1 MKLNDSHRDVVI
13 AAGLDLDLSRARDSK
28 DNKRPNREE
37 EEEEHRR
44 LHRPAEYR
52 RPDHPAG
59 TVYFGHMTRLNTA
72 LITSHLVTT
81 RKSASPRDAR
91 SQHHSHREGG
101 PTCWFVRTGRPST
114 VSIVSP
120 TDHHFRTVWG
130 VDIAGVTAV

>member
-1 MKLNDSHRDVVI
+1 MKLNDSHRDIVI
-13 AAGLDLDLSRARDSK
+13 AAGLDLDQSRARDSK

-52 RPDHPAG
+52 WPDHPAG

-81 RKSASPRDAR
+81 RKSALPRDAR
-91 SQHHSHREGG
+91 SQHHSH
-101 PTCWFVRTGRPST
+101 
-114 VSIVSP
+114 
-120 TDHHFRTVWG
+120 
-130 VDIAGVTAV
+130 

>member
-1 MKLNDSHRDVVI
+1 MKLNDLHWDVVI
-13 AAGLDLDLSRARDSK
+13 AAGLDLDLSRARYSQ
-28 DNKRPNREE
+28 DNKRPNREV

-44 LHRPAEYR
+44 PDRPAGHR

-59 TVYFGHMTRLNTA
+59 TVYFGHMTRLNIA

-101 PTCWFVRTGRPST
+101 LTCWFVRTGRPFT

-130 VDIAGVTAV
+130 VDIAGVTAL

>member
-1 MKLNDSHRDVVI
+1 MKLNDSHRDIVI
-13 AAGLDLDLSRARDSK
+13 AAGLDLDQSRARDSK
-28 DNKRPNREE
+28 DNKR
-37 EEEEHRR
+37 EEEEHQR
-44 LHRPAEYR
+44 LLRPAEHR
-52 RPDHPAG
+52 QPDHPAG
-59 TVYFGHMTRLNTA
+59 TVHFGHMTRLNTA

-81 RKSASPRDAR
+81 QKSASPRDAR

-101 PTCWFVRTGRPST
+101 PTCWFVRTGRLST